1 MIAYTRWGAV
11 WSGGNYGLV
20 TGILRNEW
28 GCEGMVITDNVLT
41 QYVNGPDGVLAGVSI
56 YDAMMSFV
64 TDTLP
69 KYKNDPVIVT
79 AMREA
84 CHHNLY
90 AIANSCGMNGVGA
103 DTTIKVTRPTVVTM
117 SIIIACASTF
127 FCLLG
132 IVMWII
138 GGIKFRKTEEYKA
151 YKDFKKS
158 LKAAKKA

>member
-1 MIAYTRWGAV
+1 
-11 WSGGNYGLV
+11 
-20 TGILRNEW
+20 
-28 GCEGMVITDNVLT
+28 MVITDNVLT

-69 KYKNDPVIVT
+69 KYKNDAVIVN

>member
-1 MIAYTRWGAV
+1 
-11 WSGGNYGLV
+11 
-20 TGILRNEW
+20 
-28 GCEGMVITDNVLT
+28 MVITDNVLT
-41 QYVNGPDGVLAGVSI
+41 QYVNGPDGRAGRCVHLRC
-56 YDAMMSFV
+56 MMSFV

-69 KYKNDPVIVT
+69 QYKNDPVIVT

-90 AIANSCGMNGVGA
+90 AIASSCGMNGVGA

-117 SIIIACASTF
+117 SIIIACASSF

-151 YKDFKKS
+151 YKDFKNP
-158 LKAAKKA
+158 

>member
-1 MIAYTRWGAV
+1 MSVKNGINGWAGSVLRVNLTTGA
-11 WSGGNYGLV
+11 
-20 TGILRNEW
+20 
-28 GCEGMVITDNVLT
+28 ITT
-41 QYVNGPDGVLAGVSI
+41 E
-56 YDAMMSFV
+56 
-64 TDTLP
+64 DTLP

-117 SIIIACASTF
+117 SIIIACAFTF

-158 LKAAKKA
+158 LKASKKA

>member
-1 MIAYTRWGAV
+1 
-11 WSGGNYGLV
+11 
-20 TGILRNEW
+20 
-28 GCEGMVITDNVLT
+28 
-41 QYVNGPDGVLAGVSI
+41 
-56 YDAMMSFV
+56 
-64 TDTLP
+64 
-69 KYKNDPVIVT
+69 
-79 AMREA
+79 MREA

-103 DTTIKVTRPTVVTM
+103 NTTIKVTRPTVVTM